1 MTEEGGDDPYQIS
14 VYNSKKK
21 KKPNEK
27 EISVAFRN
35 VSSASDK

>member
-21 KKPNEK
+21 KPNEK
-27 EISVAFRN
+27 EISVTFRN